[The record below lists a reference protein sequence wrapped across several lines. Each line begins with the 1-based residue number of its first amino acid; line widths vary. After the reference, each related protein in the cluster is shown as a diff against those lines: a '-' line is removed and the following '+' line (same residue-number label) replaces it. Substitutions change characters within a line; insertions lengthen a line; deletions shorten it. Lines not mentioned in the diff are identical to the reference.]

1 MFRYTGA
8 MPVCTARFLDRDH
21 EPSAGILPETFF
33 KCSAVTEWQFP
44 WPDKA
49 YERVTT
55 EVRLAW
61 SVKYLYV
68 HFWSLDSYLLARETK
83 PKGRVDLDDF
93 VSITVAHG
101 GLCRSW
107 MVNPLGVLAEFSA
120 PYQEAPL
127 AESEINRAWK
137 SAALGKTGHFPAG
150 WSWELRIPFEKDFSV
165 VPSRADVWKVQF
177 QRQDIDKQGHV
188 SRAEWSAPHGGTSG
202 VLDPGSF
209 GDLQFQG

>member
-1 MFRYTGA
+1 MSA
-8 MPVCTARFLDRDH
+8 CIARFLDRDH

-33 KCSAVTEWQFP
+33 KCSAITEWQFP

-68 HFWSLDSYLLARETK
+68 HFWSLDSYFLARETK

-93 VSITVAHG
+93 VSVIVAHA
-101 GLCRSW
+101 GLCRGW
-107 MVNPLGVLAEFSA
+107 MVNPLGVVAEFSA
-120 PYQEAPL
+120 PFQEAPL
-127 AESEINRAWK
+127 AESDINRGWK
-137 SAALGKTGHFPAG
+137 SAALGKIGHFPAG

-165 VPSRADVWKVQF
+165 VPARGDVWKVQF

-188 SRAEWSAPHGGTSG
+188 SRAEWSAPHDRTSG
-202 VLDPGSF
+202 ILDPGSF
-209 GDLQFQG
+209 GDIQFS